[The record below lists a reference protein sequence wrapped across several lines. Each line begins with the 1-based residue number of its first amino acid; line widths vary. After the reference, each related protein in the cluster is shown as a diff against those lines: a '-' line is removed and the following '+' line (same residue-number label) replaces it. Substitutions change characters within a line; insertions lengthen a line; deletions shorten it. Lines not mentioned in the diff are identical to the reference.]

1 MAPVYIHGNDFYDN
15 SHMFEQYNEYSF
27 IWSGLERDT
36 AVLKAKLG
44 EGDVLKPAVAEL
56 ETAIKS
62 KQKRNIG
69 QTVAKYAAQ
78 FSTSTFA
85 NLASAGILALVKMF
99 LP

>member
-1 MAPVYIHGNDFYDN
+1 MAPVYIHGNSFHDN
-15 SHMFEQYNEYSF
+15 SRMFEQYNEYSF
-27 IWSGLERDT
+27 SWGGLEREA

-62 KQKRNIG
+62 KQKRNVG
-69 QTVAKYAAQ
+69 QAIAKYATQ
-78 FSTSTFA
+78 FSTSAFA
-85 NLASAGILALVKMF
+85 NLASAGILALVRMF